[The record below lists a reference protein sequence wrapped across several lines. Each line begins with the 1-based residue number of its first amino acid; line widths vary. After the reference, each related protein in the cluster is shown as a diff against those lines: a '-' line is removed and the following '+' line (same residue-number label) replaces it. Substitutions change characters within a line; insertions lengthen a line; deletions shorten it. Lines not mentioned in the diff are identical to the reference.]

1 MCTSSVF
8 QGEALAVRLAGRLI
22 EANQIN
28 EATIESD
35 NKMVIHLCSM
45 ENVPPW
51 ESATIFHDIH
61 RIASGLNCKFSWISR
76 ECNRVAHWVA
86 KAHHRGILPVNW
98 VSSQPS
104 QLSNLCNFDLLTF
117 ES

>member
-1 MCTSSVF
+1 
-8 QGEALAVRLAGRLI
+8 
-22 EANQIN
+22 
-28 EATIESD
+28 
-35 NKMVIHLCSM
+35 MVIHLCST

-76 ECNRVAHWVA
+76 ECNKVAH
-86 KAHHRGILPVNW
+86 W